1 MKSIL
6 AVVLTLLIG
15 HHAFADGEA
24 DYKYREGVMKTVGG
38 QMSSMAA
45 ILKGQVHLDNLE
57 FHASGMADLADIVPH
72 VFPEGSG
79 VHQSEALPAIWEQP
93 DEFKMA
99 VEKFV
104 KAAKGIATA
113 AEDGEMSAIGPALN
127 SLGKAC
133 KGCHDNFREEHDH

>member
-6 AVVLTLLIG
+6 AVVLALSIG
-15 HHAFADGEA
+15 HHALADGNAE
-24 DYKYREGVMKTVGG
+24 YKYREGVMRTVGG
-38 QMSSMAA
+38 QMSSLAA
-45 ILKGQVHLDNLE
+45 ILRGQVHFDNLK
-57 FHASGMADLADIVPH
+57 FHARGMADLAEIVPH

-79 VHQSEALPAIWEQP
+79 VHKSEALPAIWEQP

-113 AEDGEMSAIGPALN
+113 AEGGDMSEIGPAMK
-127 SLGKAC
+127 SLGQAC
-133 KGCHDNFREEHDH
+133 KGCHDNYREEDD